1 MSLPPL
7 PPRETPWSS
16 HVYNADH
23 LLQDFY
29 RRPIEVLASGNY
41 NLHRI
46 QHYQQ
51 SVLED
56 AIPLLLE
63 MEDAAA
69 DEGLPVSWLSDIAE
83 HFARLVVELELAVQS
98 ASGG

>member
-7 PPRETPWSS
+7 PLRETPWSS
-16 HVYNADH
+16 NVYDADH

-29 RRPIEVLASGNY
+29 RRPIEVLANGNY

-46 QHYQQ
+46 QHYRQ

-69 DEGLPVSWLSDIAE
+69 DEGIPLSWLSDIAE
-83 HFARLVVELELAVQS
+83 HFARLVVELEFAIQS